1 MNKKALCWM
10 NNSIV
15 PADQA
20 CVSVFDHGLLYGDG
34 IFEGIRFYRGK
45 AFMLEAHLLRLIES
59 AEAIALVL
67 PLTLPE
73 IEQAIVDLID
83 QFDGDSGYLR
93 LVVTRGVGNLGIDP
107 RKCPQA
113 TMFIIAD
120 QLSVLHRDDI
130 DDGIRLHIANTRRIP
145 VQCLD
150 PKIKSLNY
158 LNNIL
163 ARIEANAAD
172 MDEALLLNTEGF
184 VSEGSVDNI
193 FIVKDGCLYTPPVS
207 DGLLVGVTRGVILEI
222 TRELDIDCLQ
232 RSLTVDDLLAADEC
246 FLTGTGAELI
256 RVGQIGEQVLP
267 ISQQSSQ
274 QLILP
279 QIMQAFRHT
288 IDRYCGT

>member
-1 MNKKALCWM
+1 MNKKALCWI

-34 IFEGIRFYRGK
+34 VFEGIRFYRGK
-45 AFMLEAHLLRLIES
+45 AFMLETHLQRLLES
-59 AEAIALVL
+59 ADAIDLTL
-67 PLTLPE
+67 PFTLPE
-73 IEQAIVDLID
+73 IEQAIVDLIE
-83 QFDGDSGYLR
+83 QFDGDKGYLR

-120 QLSVLHRDDI
+120 QLSVMHQPNL
-130 DDGIRLHIANTRRIP
+130 DDGIRLHIAKTRQIP
-145 VQCLD
+145 AQCLD

-163 ARIEANAAD
+163 ARIEANAAG

-193 FIVKDGCLYTPPVS
+193 FMVKDGCLYTPPVS
-207 DGLLVGVTRGVILEI
+207 DGLLVGVTRGIILEI
-222 TRELDIDCLQ
+222 ARQSGIECFQ
-232 RSLTVDDLLAADEC
+232 RSLTVDDLLAANEC

-267 ISQQSSQ
+267 KLLQPRQQS
-274 QLILP
+274 LLP
-279 QIMQAFRHT
+279 SFMCEFRLT
-288 IDRYCGT
+288 IDRYCQA